1 MQLVLDLVSR
11 SSRVQTII
19 RQEISNVIGEDS
31 TSPIT
36 AKQLNELKYLRA
48 TIREVQR

>member
-1 MQLVLDLVSR
+1 MQLVLHFVSR
-11 SSRVQTII
+11 NPRVQTII
-19 RQEISNVIGEDS
+19 RQELSNVIGEGS